1 MSDRL
6 VQIERSRPRG
16 EGTMDWSGVAA
27 ATRGDRPDL
36 EVPQWDEPAADLAEE
51 ARRALYEVPDPEY
64 PISLVD
70 LGLIYDVTADDAS
83 GRVEVTMTFT
93 ATACPCIDFIR
104 WDVRERIREI
114 PGVSEVSVETVWDP
128 PWTADRITD
137 RGRRLLNRAGVSV

>member
-6 VQIERSRPRG
+6 VQIETSRPRG
-16 EGTMDWSGVAA
+16 EGNMDWSGVAA

-83 GRVEVTMTFT
+83 GEVEVTMTFT

-114 PGVSEVSVETVWDP
+114 PGVSGVSVETVWDP

>member
-1 MSDRL
+1 MSDRP
-6 VQIERSRPRG
+6 VQIEKSRPRG
-16 EGTMDWSGVAA
+16 EGSMDFGAVAA

-36 EVPQWDEPAADLAEE
+36 EVPEWEEPAADLAEE

-70 LGLIYDVTADDAS
+70 LGLIYDVSADAAA
-83 GRVEVTMTFT
+83 GEVRVEMTFT

-104 WDVRERIREI
+104 WDVRERLLELS
-114 PGVSEVSVETVWDP
+114 GVSRVRVETVWDP
-128 PWTADRITD
+128 PWTTDRITD

>member
-1 MSDRL
+1 MSDRP
-6 VQIERSRPRG
+6 VQIEKSRPRG
-16 EGTMDWSGVAA
+16 EGRVDWSGVAA

-36 EVPQWDEPAADLAEE
+36 DVPEWDEPPADLEEE

-70 LGLIYDVTADDAS
+70 LGLIYDVTADA
-83 GRVEVTMTFT
+83 GAGEVEVTMTFT

-104 WDVRERIREI
+104 WDVRERLLQL
-114 PGVSEVSVETVWDP
+114 PDVSRVSVETVWDP

-137 RGRRLLNRAGVSV
+137 RGRRLLGRAGVSV

>member
-6 VQIERSRPRG
+6 VQIEESRPRG
-16 EGTMDWSGVAA
+16 EGNMDWSGVAA

-36 EVPQWDEPAADLAEE
+36 EVPEWNEPASDLAEE

-70 LGLIYDVTADDAS
+70 LGLIYDVTADDTS
-83 GRVEVTMTFT
+83 GEVEVTMTFT

-104 WDVRERIREI
+104 WDVCERLRKI
-114 PGVSEVSVETVWDP
+114 PGVSGVSVETVWDP